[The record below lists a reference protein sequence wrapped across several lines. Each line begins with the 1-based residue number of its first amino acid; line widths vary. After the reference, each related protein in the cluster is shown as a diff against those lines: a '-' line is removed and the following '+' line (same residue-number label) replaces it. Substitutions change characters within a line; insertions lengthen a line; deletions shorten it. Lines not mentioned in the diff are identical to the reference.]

1 MGQIISIEAYNA
13 FGIKAQVVHPKQFN
27 VIQGG
32 NATGKTSWLDIINV
46 GLFNNNPRH
55 DVIMIGENEAIIKF
69 KTDDGLEVE
78 RHLFNDGRS
87 DKLQV
92 KINGEVQQGP
102 QTLLNNLFGLSDKK
116 KETISVNPVELMFKL
131 KGKGRT
137 DKERSEIILSTIPMY
152 TLDENWSI
160 LTFGKVLPINYVLH
174 DLIICKE
181 AEKYYYDVRR
191 DANNIVEDTENQV
204 AALQKQL
211 PENYVVEEWESTDL
225 IKLSNDI
232 HDADK
237 INNFRIQGQEIIDNI
252 ASTKEA
258 IINKYE
264 LELKN
269 LDTKYAGLVEEAKS
283 GVIKEKDDLD
293 LKIEGL
299 KTRAANSVKAINEQI
314 DTLKNDTIIRRETIN
329 KDMAELEKQIALL
342 KQELGQL
349 DGNLETAIKT
359 KEAEITNTN
368 ETLKLSIENV
378 KNEIKSVNER
388 VNVEVEGIDGKKVI
402 EVQNINNL
410 KDSEL
415 KTEDDRVANAIKYL
429 TENPEIEIEPLK
441 DKHESAVKMMGF
453 VEMAHNLQTITER
466 LETENATA
474 KKYDDFVKL
483 CRKKPQELLKTVD
496 VPFEGFEI
504 DDDGIVRINGQ
515 HLENFNTQAMMDI
528 CVRVAKHY
536 IKDAKEKII
545 CLDKLE
551 CFDPVE
557 RAEFENKCR
566 ADAGYQ
572 YFTTYVIPE
581 IDADKLKSEN
591 PELYEKYKNSMELTV
606 VSK

>member
-1 MGQIISIEAYNA
+1 MGQIICIEAYNA

-46 GLFNNNPRH
+46 LLFNNNPRH
-55 DVIMIGENEAIIKF
+55 DVIMIGENEAIIKG
-69 KTDDGLEVE
+69 KTDDGLEIE

-102 QTLLNNLFGLSDKK
+102 QTLLNHLFGLDDKK

-137 DKERSEIILSTIPMY
+137 DKERSEIILSTIPMF
-152 TLDENWSI
+152 TLGENWSQQ
-160 LTFGKVLPINYVLH
+160 TFGKILPINYKLH

-191 DANNIVEDTENQV
+191 DANSIVEATKNQI
-204 AALQKQL
+204 AALQDQL
-211 PENYVVEEWESTDL
+211 PENYKVEEWENIDL
-225 IKLSNDI
+225 IKLSDDI
-232 HDADK
+232 RNAEK
-237 INNFRIQGQEIIDNI
+237 INNFRVQGQEIIDGLP
-252 ASTKEA
+252 ATKEA
-258 IINKYE
+258 IINKYV
-264 LELKN
+264 LEFKN
-269 LDTKYAGLVEEAKS
+269 LDTKYIGLVEEAKS
-283 GVIKEKDDLD
+283 NVLKEKDDLN

-299 KTRAANSVKAINEQI
+299 KIRAANTIKFINDQI
-314 DTLKNDTIIRRETIN
+314 ETLKTDSSVRKETIN
-329 KDMAELEKQIALL
+329 KEIADLEQQLALL
-342 KQELGQL
+342 RQELGQM
-349 DGNLETAIKT
+349 DGNLEVAIKV
-359 KEAEITNTN
+359 KETEITNTN
-368 ETLKLSIENV
+368 ETLRLSIENV
-378 KNEIKSVNER
+378 QNEIKAVDEK
-388 VNVEVEGIDGKKVI
+388 VEVEIKGIEGNKAI
-402 EVQNINNL
+402 EVQNTNAV
-410 KDSEL
+410 KDIEL
-415 KTEDDRVANAIKYL
+415 KTAEDRSQNAIKYL
-429 TENPEIEIEPLK
+429 ADNLVIEIAPLNE
-441 DKHESAVKMMGF
+441 KHENAVKMMGF
-453 VEMAHNLQTITER
+453 VEMAHNLKIITVR
-466 LETENATA
+466 LESEKITWET
-474 KKYDDFVKL
+474 YDNYVKL

-504 DDDGIVRINGQ
+504 DEDGIVRINGQ

-566 ADAGYQ
+566 ADESYQ

-581 IDADKLKSEN
+581 IDAEKLKTEN

>member
-55 DVIMIGENEAIIKF
+55 DVIMVGENEAIIKF

-102 QTLLNNLFGLSDKK
+102 QTLLNHLFGLSDKK

-137 DKERSEIILSTIPMY
+137 DKDRSEIILSTIPMF
-152 TLDENWSI
+152 TLNENWS
-160 LTFGKVLPINYVLH
+160 LQTFGKVLPINYSLH

-191 DANNIVEDTENQV
+191 DANNTVEATESQV
-204 AALQKQL
+204 VALQKQL
-211 PENYVVEEWESTDL
+211 PENYKVEEWENASTMEISDS
-225 IKLSNDI
+225 IRKGEQT
-232 HDADK
+232 
-237 INNFRIQGQEIIDNI
+237 NNFRKQGQEIVDGIE
-252 ASTKEA
+252 S
-258 IINKYE
+258 
-264 LELKN
+264 
-269 LDTKYAGLVEEAKS
+269 AK
-283 GVIKEKDDLD
+283 
-293 LKIEGL
+293 
-299 KTRAANSVKAINEQI
+299 KAINDNYDLQVKEKQ
-314 DTLKNDTIIRRETIN
+314 DF
-329 KDMAELEKQIALL
+329 KDFKVGKAKDDIEKEKQIIRDGIEDIKTSIKNHNAEIERLQVLIREEEAAIKNDENKIQL
-342 KQELGQL
+342 KQKDLDNFDNSILTTRTESLVNEMNIAVAAINENRKREL
-349 DGNLETAIKT
+349 DAADERVK
-359 KEAEITNTN
+359 KAEIYLAENSEVDIKPLEERYS
-368 ETLKLSIENV
+368 ETE
-378 KNEIKSVNER
+378 
-388 VNVEVEGIDGKKVI
+388 
-402 EVQNINNL
+402 
-410 KDSEL
+410 
-415 KTEDDRVANAIKYL
+415 
-429 TENPEIEIEPLK
+429 
-441 DKHESAVKMMGF
+441 KMKGF
-453 VEMAHNLQTITER
+453 VEMAHNLQKIADRLVTER
-466 LETENATA
+466 ATA

-504 DDDGIVRINGQ
+504 DDEGIVRINGQ

-566 ADAGYQ
+566 ADENYQ

-581 IDADKLKSEN
+581 IDAEKLKTEN
-591 PELYEKYKNSMELTV
+591 PELYEKYKNSMELSI

>member
-1 MGQIISIEAYNA
+1 MGQIICIEAYNA

-46 GLFNNNPRH
+46 LLFNNNPRH
-55 DVIMIGENEAIIKF
+55 DVIMIGENEAIIKG

-78 RHLFNDGRS
+78 RHLFNDGRA

-102 QTLLNNLFGLSDKK
+102 QTLLNHLFGLSDKK

-137 DKERSEIILSTIPMY
+137 DKERSEIILSTVPMF
-152 TLDENWSI
+152 TLDENWS
-160 LTFGKVLPINYVLH
+160 LQTFGKVLPINYALH

-191 DANNIVEDTENQV
+191 DANNIVEATENQ
-204 AALQKQL
+204 ATALQKQI
-211 PENYVVEEWESTDL
+211 PENYKVEEWENASTMEISDS
-225 IKLSNDI
+225 IRKGEQT
-232 HDADK
+232 
-237 INNFRIQGQEIIDNI
+237 NNFRKQGQEIVDGIE
-252 ASTKEA
+252 S
-258 IINKYE
+258 
-264 LELKN
+264 
-269 LDTKYAGLVEEAKS
+269 AK
-283 GVIKEKDDLD
+283 
-293 LKIEGL
+293 
-299 KTRAANSVKAINEQI
+299 KAINDNYDLQVKEKQ
-314 DTLKNDTIIRRETIN
+314 DF
-329 KDMAELEKQIALL
+329 KDFKVGKVKEDIEKEKQIIRDDIENIKTSIQNHNTEIERLQALIREEEAAIKDKENKILL
-342 KQELGQL
+342 KQKDL
-349 DGNLETAIKT
+349 DNFDNSILTTKTESLINEMNAAVTAI
-359 KEAEITNTN
+359 N
-368 ETLKLSIENV
+368 ENRKRELDAAD
-378 KNEIKSVNER
+378 ER
-388 VNVEVEGIDGKKVI
+388 VKKAEV
-402 EVQNINNL
+402 
-410 KDSEL
+410 
-415 KTEDDRVANAIKYL
+415 YL
-429 TENPEIEIEPLK
+429 AENPEVDIKPLEEK
-441 DKHESAVKMMGF
+441 YSETEKMKGF
-453 VEMAHNLQTITER
+453 VEMAHNLQAITDR
-466 LETENATA
+466 LTTEKATA

-483 CRKKPQELLKTVD
+483 CRKKPQELLKMVD

-504 DDDGIVRINGQ
+504 DDEGIVRINGQ

-566 ADAGYQ
+566 ADENYQ

-581 IDADKLKSEN
+581 IDAEKLKTEN
-591 PELYEKYKNSMELTV
+591 PELYEKYKNSMELSII
-606 VSK
+606 SK